1 MDLNRVQIFAQVVE
15 QGSFTG
21 AARAL
26 GLTKTTV
33 SRKVAELETQ
43 TGVQLL
49 FRTTRALRL
58 TEAGSEYYNK
68 ITKIL
73 QDLENAEA
81 QLSASQQRVK
91 GSLKVICPFEMGQLF
106 LGPVFASF
114 LEAYPDISIDT
125 ELTSRK
131 VDLIE
136 EGIDV
141 LFHVGMIEDSRI
153 QTYRL
158 FNTST
163 TLMASPKYLA
173 RFGKPTKP
181 ADLVNHRYIDCQ
193 YSRHLGSSD
202 SIRIFDGQRWQT
214 IEPQVPF
221 RVNNITLA
229 REVAISGLGIA
240 ALPVMI
246 AEQALVSGELVPLL
260 EDFPMEHN
268 VLTMSY
274 PKRAYLPRKYMV
286 FIDFIYQMLFRSK
299 DEELL
304 EKPDFVLLN
313 EDEKGNVTPIARPQ
327 EFSCI
332 KTLDALNLKGSVA
345 SAVIGDAD

>member
-58 TEAGSEYYNK
+58 TEAGSVYYNK
-68 ITKIL
+68 VTKIL
-73 QDLENAEA
+73 QDLETAEV
-81 QLSASQQRVK
+81 QLSASQQRIK
-91 GSLKVICPFEMGQLF
+91 GKLRVVLPFEMGQLF
-106 LGPVFASF
+106 MGPVFASF
-114 LEAYPDISIDT
+114 LESFPDISIDT
-125 ELTSRK
+125 ELTSRH

-153 QTYRL
+153 QTLKL

-163 TLMASPKYLA
+163 TLMASPSYIE
-173 RFGKPTKP
+173 RFGEPKTP
-181 ADLVNHRYIDCQ
+181 AELVEHRYIDCQ
-193 YSRHLGSSD
+193 FSRHRGGD
-202 SIRIFDGQRWQT
+202 DGVVGIFDGEKWCK
-214 IEPQVPF
+214 IEPKVPF

-229 REVAISGLGIA
+229 REVAIAGLGIA

-246 AEQALVSGELVPLL
+246 AEEALRSGELVPLL

-268 VLTMSY
+268 VLTISY
-274 PKRAYLPRKYMV
+274 PKRAYMPRKYMV
-286 FIDFIYQMLFRSK
+286 FIDYIYQTLFRTK
-299 DEELL
+299 AEELL
-304 EKPDFVLLN
+304 EKPDFVELL
-313 EDEKGNVTPIARPQ
+313 EEEQFTSPTAFDCA
-327 EFSCI
+327 
-332 KTLDALNLKGSVA
+332 KTLESIDIRRSRSTA
-345 SAVIGDAD
+345 SAVTADVD

>member
-58 TEAGSEYYNK
+58 TEAGAEYYNK

-91 GSLKVICPFEMGQLF
+91 GKLKIVCPFEMGQLF
-106 LGPVFASF
+106 LGPVFTSF

-125 ELTSRK
+125 ELTSRH

-136 EGIDV
+136 EGIDL
-141 LFHVGMIEDSRI
+141 LFHVGMVEDSRI
-153 QTYRL
+153 QTYKL

-173 RFGKPTKP
+173 RFGTPTKP
-181 ADLVNHRYIDCQ
+181 SDLVDHRYIDCHH
-193 YSRHLGSSD
+193 SRHMSGD
-202 SIRIFDGQRWQT
+202 DAIRIFDGQRWQE

-246 AEQALVSGELVPLL
+246 AEQALLSGELVPLL

-286 FIDFIYQMLFRSK
+286 FIDFIYQTLFRSK

-304 EKPDFVLLN
+304 EKPEFVVIR
-313 EDEKGNVTPIARPQ
+313 EDGQGNVTSIDRPQ

-332 KTLDALNLKGSVA
+332 KTLDALNLKSVKT
-345 SAVIGDAD
+345 SAAIGDTD